1 MSDRTFLQSLVI
13 VAVLAG
19 VVVPGVAHTQSLAPS
34 LARPTSPVK
43 PPNAD
48 GFLQRWLLLEPIAV
62 SGQLTDTAVQSA
74 VKTASL
80 PDPLTAIPRDGDTVS
95 VGNTTLAWHAVDT
108 IGYQDVLT
116 GASGEDWFIYKA
128 GEDKVSTMTY
138 TESCEDLII
147 T

>member
-1 MSDRTFLQSLVI
+1 MRTFRQRIDNLRC
-13 VAVLAG
+13 G
-19 VVVPGVAHTQSLAPS
+19 TG
-34 LARPTSPVK
+34 TSTRA
-43 PPNAD
+43 N
-48 GFLQRWLLLEPIAV
+48 GSYFLNDSTI
-62 SGQLTDTAVQSA
+62 D
-74 VKTASL
+74 
-80 PDPLTAIPRDGDTVS
+80 DDM
-95 VGNTTLAWHAVDT
+95 AVDT